1 MSLND
6 WKASLSQ
13 LSPEQ
18 RQELIE
24 FLQAL
29 NIASGHSSPASP
41 AASHPSMPG
50 NRGHAAPRWQM
61 PVIIICIVLLL
72 AGGIGWAVGTWKK
85 QQALK
90 ENTLN
95 REQQLQLEEAEAR
108 RPRSPTNMK
117 FLRSQIGREVTVRGI
132 PQAYEVGMLFFH
144 KNKDQGLRVEI
155 FEPHIVLYQST
166 QLEEWVKNGTELEIF
181 GTLVTDP
188 QSGGPMIDVKQQNQI
203 KVVQPDGQ

>member
-29 NIASGHSSPASP
+29 NIASGHSSPGAPPTTTHERKKEGGTSP
-41 AASHPSMPG
+41 K
-50 NRGHAAPRWQM
+50 WQM
-61 PVIIICIVLLL
+61 PVIIISIILLL
-72 AGGIGWAVGTWKK
+72 AAGIGWAFGTWNKAQEAREK
-85 QQALK
+85 SLNQEEQA
-90 ENTLN
+90 
-95 REQQLQLEEAEAR
+95 RQEEAEAR
-108 RPRSPTNMK
+108 RPRSPTNME
-117 FLRSQIGREVTVRGI
+117 FLRSQIGKDVTVRGV
-132 PQAYEVGMLFFH
+132 PKAFEVGMLFFH
-144 KNKDQGLRVEI
+144 QDKDKGLRVEI

-166 QLEEWVKNGTELEIF
+166 QLEAWVRDGTELEIF

-188 QSGGPMIDVKQQNQI
+188 QSGGPMIDIKKQNQI
-203 KVVQPDGQ
+203 KTVQPE